1 MKELANA
8 HGPSCIAPVDFI
20 YGLSH
25 HHHHL
30 IESDASTPDTID
42 DKKKFELQTTCGWLF
57 PLPLHSRKY
66 NPNPTCGWAP
76 TWIQVSVN
84 TPYQGGKKK
93 WYSR

>member
-42 DKKKFELQTTCGWLF
+42 DKKTV
-57 PLPLHSRKY
+57 
-66 NPNPTCGWAP
+66 WAP
-76 TWIQVSVN
+76 NHLWVAISIDPPQ
-84 TPYQGGKKK
+84 
-93 WYSR
+93 